1 MKLNTSIYMY
11 NLFLKFES
19 KDRKPVKIIF
29 IISLHLLLFFIRIHI
44 FITGANLDVLAKN
57 FLYVLKL
64 QKENRKG
71 FNGVC
76 PLFLRLNEARRAED

>member
-19 KDRKPVKIIF
+19 KDRKPVILKNLIF
-29 IISLHLLLFFIRIHI
+29 IISLHLLLFFIRIYI
-44 FITGANLDVLAKN
+44 FITETNLHVLAKN

-71 FNGVC
+71 SMASALCSYV
-76 PLFLRLNEARRAED
+76 